1 VGDPAAQKERLEM
14 PRFSVSKRD
23 IRGGKGTVTGAE
35 LQHLRKVL
43 RLRPGDRVT
52 LFDDEGWEHEGII
65 QSCGAEVGEVEIL
78 RSHQPVRESP
88 LDLTLAQALG
98 KGEKMDLVVEKATEL
113 GVRAIAPFLSSYTVP
128 RLDSQKIEKRR
139 ARWKKIALS
148 AAKQSGRT
156 QIPEILDVGDFET
169 LVRGPWPCELKLF
182 LWEKESLRGLAEIR
196 EEKARL
202 DSLLLMVGPE
212 GGFSSEEAA
221 EAMRHGFRSV
231 RMGRR
236 ILRTETAA
244 VAALSIVQFLWGDI
258 G

>member
-1 VGDPAAQKERLEM
+1 M
-14 PRFSVSKRD
+14 PRFFVSKRD
-23 IRGGKGTVTGAE
+23 IRGTKGTVTGPE
-35 LQHLRKVL
+35 LRHLRKVL

-52 LFDDEGWEHEGII
+52 LFDDEGWEHEGIV
-65 QSCGAEVGEVEIL
+65 QSCSAEIGEIEIL
-78 RSHQPVRESP
+78 RSHQPARESP
-88 LDLTLAQALG
+88 LDVTLAQALG

-113 GVRAIAPFLSSYTVP
+113 GVRTIVPFLSSYAVP

-139 ARWKKIALS
+139 ARWQKIALS

-156 QIPEILDVGDFET
+156 RIPEILNVGDFEAM
-169 LVRGPWPCELKLF
+169 VRRPWPCDLKLF
-182 LWEKESLRGLAEIR
+182 LWEKESLLGLGQVR
-196 EEKARL
+196 EEKVRL

-231 RMGRR
+231 RLGRR

-244 VAALSIVQFLWGDI
+244 LASLSIVQFLWGDM